1 MPTDRYLASDVADD
15 LLEARR
21 NWIGWRFALTTAR
34 PTSGLGRPAIPLA
47 RTPPLLRSCGTTLP
61 TTLSNQGGCR
71 YLAVVKRTIYDS
83 DHEAFRASVREFID
97 REVRPHLAAHIEAHA
112 MPRELWLAAGEQG
125 LLGLEVPEQYGGS
138 AAGDYRYNAVLFEEL
153 AKVNLA
159 LPSSVAIHAD
169 TVAPY
174 LVHLTSEEQRERWLP
189 GFCTGEILTA
199 IGMTEASGGSDLAAL
214 RTTAVRDGDQWILNG
229 SKTFIT
235 NGYSADLVVV
245 AARTTPEKK
254 SRGITLFGVEATMEG
269 FSRGRKLDKV
279 GMPESDTAE
288 LFFDDVRVPGTH
300 VIGEVDGGFIHMMQ
314 WLPQE
319 RLVTAITNLAHC
331 SQILLETIEY
341 TKGRKAFGQSIG
353 AFQHNKFLMAE
364 LVTKVDV
371 AQAYLDQAVA
381 AHSRG
386 ELTPT
391 DAAKAKWWSAQVQNE
406 VLDHCVQLHGGYG
419 YMNEYR
425 VARAWKDARI
435 TKVWA
440 GSNEIMKELIGR
452 DLGF

>member
-1 MPTDRYLASDVADD
+1 MAIVGYLARV
-15 LLEARR
+15 
-21 NWIGWRFALTTAR
+21 
-34 PTSGLGRPAIPLA
+34 
-47 RTPPLLRSCGTTLP
+47 
-61 TTLSNQGGCR
+61 Q
-71 YLAVVKRTIYDS
+71 RTIYDS
-83 DHEAFRASVREFID
+83 DHEAFRASVDEFVE
-97 REVRPHLAAHIEAHA
+97 RQVRPHLEAHIEAHA
-112 MPRELWLAAGEQG
+112 MPRELWLAAGKQG

-138 AAGDYRYNAVLFEEL
+138 EAGDYRYNAVLFEEL

-189 GFCTGEILTA
+189 GFCSGDILTA
-199 IGMTEASGGSDLAAL
+199 IGMTEPSGGSDLAAL
-214 RTTAVRDGDQWILNG
+214 RTTAVRDGDDWILNG

-235 NGYSADLVVV
+235 NGYSADLVIV

-269 FSRGRKLDKV
+269 FTRGRKLDKV

-288 LFFDDVRVPGTH
+288 LFFDDVRVPGTN

-319 RLVTAITNLAHC
+319 RLVTAITNLAHA
-331 SQILLETIEY
+331 SQILVETIAYAKE
-341 TKGRKAFGQSIG
+341 RKAFGQSIG

-364 LVTKVDV
+364 LVTKVEV
-371 AQAYLDQAVA
+371 AQAHLDQAVA
-381 AHSRG
+381 AHTRG
-386 ELTPT
+386 QLTPI
-391 DAAKAKWWSAQVQNE
+391 DAAKAKWWTAEVQNE

-435 TKVWA
+435 TKIWA